1 MLNNKTNI
9 LIKTEK
15 EISYMRE
22 AGHIIADIMNKMEA
36 AIEPGIR
43 TIELDNISKKK
54 LKETKLNLPS

>member
-22 AGHIIADIMNKMEA
+22 AGHIIADIMNKMERQSSRNHN
-36 AIEPGIR
+36 IR
-43 TIELDNISKKK
+43 IR
-54 LKETKLNLPS
+54 